1 MKSAPLF
8 IKKIAC
14 FFVTSFLLLLPDP
27 IFSHD
32 AEVSYNPDSALQAL
46 KKEAEV
52 NYEAFK
58 NGPAFD
64 ALVSYANLK
73 YKLLNDSAQKALT
86 EQTGR
91 LSDSLVKQQDVYMK
105 LVSEV
110 HLLKQQNDDLHAE
123 RNRLLRNAGIYILLI
138 AGAGTLILYKRRKKL
153 TKQTLLA
160 FETAQKLSFVEAYN
174 QKADDLKKATSNLRF
189 SFASASEVTSNMQ
202 EKAEKIRSLC
212 VTLNMQLTEFD
223 SLTENL
229 SRINSASSTAVES
242 IDHFNSFFS
251 EQSKKKSVQNLNPL
265 LDDMAHLAL
274 LWVQSEFPLFQCKLN
289 KDLEKILPDLEYQPH
304 SLRIAFFHFFCN
316 ALLSVAEKAADAPK
330 GFQPQ
335 VTVTSRKLPRFIQVR
350 IRDNGRGL
358 NLKDPYQVFEPFYTI
373 RNKPFNAGLGLHES
387 YVILK
392 EMHKAEINIESD
404 PNSGTDFIIRFPFNR

>member
-174 QKADDLKKATSNLRF
+174 QKADDLQKATANLRF

-223 SLTENL
+223 LLTENL

-316 ALLSVAEKAADAPK
+316 AFLSVAEKAADAPK